1 MILNNRSV
9 SIDTET
15 TTKAL
20 LGRKASPYH
29 PDNWVVAAGYS
40 VASKD
45 EPQVVAAYFHG
56 KQDAHGWLA
65 QLLTGHAPKWLA
77 GFNIKFDIL
86 HLLKSETDYAA
97 WQDWV
102 AAGGLVWDCQLAE
115 YLLGGMAQE
124 HHTLSLEEVSLRY
137 GGTLKLDAVKDLW
150 NAGVDTPDIPYDT
163 LMEYLCGS
171 RWLRSRGGA
180 PFLPS
185 EHDVEGDV
193 PSTERIFKG
202 QYAAAMKRKMLP
214 LMRIN
219 MGALLA
225 TIEMERN
232 GLACSKKR
240 GMALA
245 ARLERDVAATRKKL
259 VAMALPPDLP
269 WEFNWGSPK
278 QLSALIFGGEVTYP
292 KREYKLGK
300 PYGTFAA
307 GEYVFPDAFATGD
320 RWKDYVEYASKEE
333 THYLL
338 VDGTTQECL
347 WWEHCLNTQ
356 WQGEAP
362 AGKERVLFVSGKN
375 AGLPKTKK
383 VKSPDLTKPKS
394 RMGEDTW
401 TFPRQYTPKPAW
413 AGADPA
419 VYSTASDVIEEVAET
434 SDLPWLQELGKLSKM
449 TKDLGTY
456 YLTVDGNGKEKGML
470 TKVGEDGI
478 IHHSI
483 HMVRT
488 VTARFSS
495 SDPNL
500 QNVPRGDT
508 SNVKRMFRSRY
519 PGGYIIPSDFKSLE
533 IYCQAYLTGD
543 RQLIA
548 DLKDN
553 LDMHCAR
560 LSTVENKPYPEVL
573 ALCKGKDAVPE
584 WGVKR
589 TLIKTF
595 SFQRAYGAGA
605 AKIAAYLKV
614 SPEQVEEWI
623 KADEARYP
631 EIPLWQSHV
640 AAQIGQTAIP
650 LDRWGTHPTVGVRFQ
665 VHRGF
670 YTDFLHKTYCFDES
684 ASPDFM
690 AKPRRKDQAP
700 VYASFS
706 PTEAKNYPVQGL
718 GGEVMKAALWL
729 ALRGFYAVKNF
740 QGKAILVNTVHDA
753 SYVDAAPSVAAN
765 AAALLHG
772 AMEEACALIEQ
783 EFSITLPLPVPA
795 DTHWGHSMFIEKSI
809 PGLDEK
815 ALAARLWLRRN
826 FLNNFKPS
834 WEN

>member
-40 VASKD
+40 VVSKD

-56 KQDAHGWLA
+56 KQDAHGWLV
-65 QLLTGHAPKWLA
+65 QILTGHAPKWLV

-86 HLLKSETDYAA
+86 HLLKSEADYAA

-124 HHTLSLEEVSLRY
+124 HHTLALEEVSLRY

-219 MGALLA
+219 MGALMA

-259 VAMALPPDLP
+259 VEMALPPDLP

-292 KREYKLGK
+292 KREYLL
-300 PYGTFAA
+300 TT
-307 GEYVFPDAFATGD
+307 GEYTFQENHPDQAFAM
-320 RWKDYVEYASKEE
+320 KDEEHYVLANGATIACAGFGMSDTEPDPRVRFK
-333 THYLL
+333 
-338 VDGTTQECL
+338 
-347 WWEHCLNTQ
+347 
-356 WQGEAP
+356 
-362 AGKERVLFVSGKN
+362 AGKQ
-375 AGLPKTKK
+375 AGQFKIKK
-383 VKSPDLTKPKS
+383 AKVPDRTKPKS

-401 TFPRQYTPKPAW
+401 TFRRQYTPKPAW
-413 AGADPA
+413 AGADPT

-456 YLTVDGNGKEKGML
+456 YLTVDGSGKEKGML

-650 LDRWGTHPTVGVRFQ
+650 LDRWGTHPTAGVRFQ

-718 GGEVMKAALWL
+718 GGEIMKAALWL